1 MTHSKNIG
9 VFITMSRH
17 GGGSYQWVVN
27 VLQVLDDYAQLHNN
41 VTIHMFQYSEY
52 EAADELKSAF
62 PSFFFHEIGKVN
74 HFVMVVLRRVAYIIP
89 FLIPVLRPIFPLN
102 SILAQK
108 QIALVLFP
116 TTNLDS
122 ALCNRKHI
130 FFLADIAH
138 VFYPHF
144 PEVSANG
151 QLRLR
156 HILFKYGLSH
166 ADQIVVESKQ
176 LRNDIARYYQADV
189 TKTDVL
195 YQTFSKTLESYKDEA
210 EIDDEQSD
218 FKRTIPSRYVFY
230 PAQLWQHK
238 NHKNLL
244 YAMKVV
250 IGEIPDLCLVL
261 VGSRKNGDQGIF
273 GLIEELEL
281 QNNVKYLGYVPDKFM
296 PILYKNAQALV
307 MPTYFGPTNIP
318 TLEAFHWGC
327 PAVISD
333 LPGSTEQTGD
343 AALLFNPDSPEDI
356 AEKIMLVLKNEDL
369 RQEMVKKGYER
380 LNVLSYENYR
390 NTLFA
395 ILDKNLE

>member
-9 VFITMSRH
+9 VFITMPRR

-27 VLQVLDDYAQLHNN
+27 ILQVLNDYAELHNN

-62 PSFFFHEIGKVN
+62 PSVFFHEIGKVD
-74 HFVMVVLRRVAYIIP
+74 HFVMAVLRRVAYVIP
-89 FLIPVLRPIFPLN
+89 FSIPALRPIFPLN

-151 QLRLR
+151 KLRLR
-156 HILFKYGLSH
+156 HILFKYGLGH

-176 LRNDIARYYQADV
+176 LRNDITKYYQADV
-189 TKTDVL
+189 SKTDVL

-218 FKRTIPSRYVFY
+218 FERTIPSRYVFY

-244 YAMKVV
+244 YAMKLV

-261 VGSRKNGDQGIF
+261 AGSRKNGDQRIF
-273 GLIEELEL
+273 GLIEKLEL

-318 TLEAFHWGC
+318 TLEAFHYGC

-333 LPGSTEQTGD
+333 LPGGTEQTGN
-343 AALLFNPDSPEDI
+343 AALLFNPDSPEDM

-369 RQEMVKKGYER
+369 QQEMVKKGYER
-380 LNVLSYENYR
+380 LKVLTYENHR
-390 NTLFA
+390 STLFA
-395 ILDKNLE
+395 ILDKNLG

>member
-1 MTHSKNIG
+1 MTHSKNVG
-9 VFITMSRH
+9 VFITMPRH

-27 VLQVLDDYAQLHNN
+27 ILQVINEYAELRSKS
-41 VTIHMFQYSEY
+41 TIHMFQYSEY
-52 EAADELKSAF
+52 EAADELQSAF
-62 PSFFFHEIGKVN
+62 PSFFFHEIGKVD
-74 HFVMVVLRRVAYIIP
+74 HFIMGVLRRVAYIIP
-89 FLIPVLRPIFPLN
+89 FLISALRPIFPLN

-108 QIALVLFP
+108 QIALMLFP

-144 PEVSANG
+144 PEVSANF

-156 HILFKYGLSH
+156 HILFKHGLRH
-166 ADQIVVESKQ
+166 ADQIVVESEQ
-176 LRNDIARYYQADV
+176 LRNDIAKYYQADI

-195 YQTFSKTLESYKDEA
+195 YQTFSKTLESFKNEA
-210 EIDDEQSD
+210 EIDDEQDD

-244 YAMKVV
+244 YAMKLV

-261 VGSRKNGDQGIF
+261 AGSRKKGDQRIF
-273 GLIEELEL
+273 SLIEELEL
-281 QNNVKYLGYVPDKFM
+281 QNNVKYLGYVPDKFI

-307 MPTYFGPTNIP
+307 MPTHFGPTNIP
-318 TLEAFHWGC
+318 TLEAFHYGC

-333 LPGSTEQTGD
+333 LPGCTEQTGD
-343 AALLFNPDSPEDI
+343 AALLFNPDSPEDM
-356 AEKIMLVLKNEDL
+356 ADKIMMVLKNEDL
-369 RQEMVKKGYER
+369 RQNMVKKGHER
-380 LNVLSYENYR
+380 LKVLSYENYR
-390 NTLFA
+390 NTLFT